1 MGGLEMHF
9 RIRWARA
16 LIVTGS
22 LAVLVAGAMPASA
35 SAHVAK
41 GAHGAKRSGASQ
53 RRHSVSTTFNRATAK
68 TGSVGK
74 RTLIFGGG
82 DTVSGVDP
90 NEPLSDLQTILADAG
105 YGVDVSSTLPT
116 NLSQYNAIW
125 FVGTSALST
134 PQENELEAYVNS
146 GHGLYLTGE
155 RPCCAPLDNADT
167 QIINALVTGGGIQAG
182 GMGDAVSA
190 SAPNAVNA
198 SVIDDVSL
206 VPNALSTW
214 TPNGPGG
221 MSGVAST
228 NLLTSTNFEG
238 QSSPVATGAL
248 WGGSSLTDG
257 AGRLAILMDINWLE
271 TQFWD
276 QSTATQMAQ
285 NLEKFLL
292 SALPAPSVA
301 NSRFAGYA
309 AKAGN
314 VSDANGT
321 WTVPTVNCSEVSTR
335 SAVQIWAGIDGFGN
349 KAAVKAGLG
358 VTCASPT
365 TSPCYYLFTQAYPG
379 HETPVTA
386 CSGVAPGDH
395 ISADVTNSPRG
406 SSTFITTLT
415 DSTNGSSAT
424 DSVNSPN
431 WQDASAECVTQL
443 PQGPTGLVPVKY
455 KELADFSSVTFTS
468 CSATAAAKAGTN
480 PDTEQLAAGS
490 DGAFS
495 VSALYMGTRKAPLA
509 TTVGPS
515 WPALTWSVAWAAA

>member
-1 MGGLEMHF
+1 MHF
-9 RIRWARA
+9 QIRWARA
-16 LIVTGS
+16 LIAATG
-22 LAVLVAGAMPASA
+22 LAVLVAGAMPATA
-35 SAHVAK
+35 SAHVPK
-41 GAHGAKRSGASQ
+41 GAHGAKRSGVSQ
-53 RRHSVSTTFNRATAK
+53 KHHSVSTTRNRATAK
-68 TGSVGK
+68 TGSASG

-82 DTVSGVDP
+82 DTVSGIAP
-90 NEPLSDLQTILADAG
+90 GEPLLDLQTILADAG
-105 YGVDVSSTLPT
+105 YGVDVSSTLPKS
-116 NLSQYNAIW
+116 LADYKAIW

-155 RPCCAPLDNADT
+155 RPCCELLDSADT
-167 QIINALVTGGGIQAG
+167 QVINALVRGGGIQAG
-182 GMGDAVSA
+182 GMGDAVGA
-190 SAPNAVNA
+190 STPNAVNA
-198 SVIDDVSL
+198 SVIDEASL

-228 NLLTSTNFEG
+228 NLLTSTTFAG
-238 QSSPVATGAL
+238 QPNPIATGAV
-248 WGGSSLTDG
+248 WDGSSLTDG
-257 AGRLAILMDINWLE
+257 RGRLAILMDINWLE

-276 QSTATQMAQ
+276 QSSATQMVQ
-285 NLEKFLL
+285 NLQKFLI
-292 SALPAPSVA
+292 SALPAPSAA
-301 NSRFAGYA
+301 NKKFAGYA

-314 VSDANGT
+314 VSDANGS
-321 WTVPTVNCSEVSTR
+321 WTVPTVNCSEISTR
-335 SAVQIWAGIDGFGN
+335 SAVQIWTGIDGIGN

-365 TSPCYYLFTQAYPG
+365 ASPCYYLFTEVNPG

-386 CSGVAPGDH
+386 CSGVAPGDD
-395 ISADVTNSPRG
+395 ISADVTNSPYG

-415 DSTNGSSAT
+415 DSTNGFSAT

-431 WQDASAECVTQL
+431 WRDASAECVAQL

-455 KELADFSSVTFTS
+455 KELADFGSVTFTS

-480 PDTEQLAAGS
+480 PDTEQLAVGS

-495 VSALYMGTRKAPLA
+495 VSALYMGTRTRPLA

-515 WPALTWSVAWAAA
+515 WPALTWSVTWAAP